1 MAEVDLATGELRALA
16 GRDFIEAIQEA
27 LDSCAVLVALIG
39 RQWTTIADEQGRRRL
54 DSPDDFVRAEVRTAL
69 DRGVRVIPVLVDR
82 AKPPRQQEL
91 PAELHQLARLNAFD
105 LSYDRFQYDAGQL
118 LDLIQR
124 ELAAVRDQEE
134 ADRQA
139 REVQPD
145 GNSVG
150 ETAHEA
156 PEPVQNDRTRA
167 ARPIADADVARLI
180 ADAERA
186 AQSIT
191 SDPRMAPAL
200 TMVARALAATDPDR
214 AVRVAQSITNEPW
227 RAMALANIV
236 GALAATD
243 PDRAEHIAQSITEKE
258 REASALADIVDVLA
272 ATDPDR
278 AERIAQSITSEPWRA
293 SALAK
298 VAETVAA
305 TDPDRAARLIAD
317 AERIAQSITDQIT
330 KVETLLKIA
339 NPTDRHRAQ
348 PPLPGELGAFRLLIR
363 SYRD

>member
-191 SDPRMAPAL
+191 
-200 TMVARALAATDPDR
+200 
-214 AVRVAQSITNEPW
+214 NEPW

-317 AERIAQSITDQIT
+317 AERIARSIRDDSSKASALVTIA
-330 KVETLLKIA
+330 ETLVSTFSA
-339 NPTDRHRAQ
+339 
-348 PPLPGELGAFRLLIR
+348 
-363 SYRD
+363 

>member
-167 ARPIADADVARLI
+167 AR
-180 ADAERA
+180 
-186 AQSIT
+186 
-191 SDPRMAPAL
+191 
-200 TMVARALAATDPDR
+200 
-214 AVRVAQSITNEPW
+214 
-227 RAMALANIV
+227 
-236 GALAATD
+236 
-243 PDRAEHIAQSITEKE
+243 H
-258 REASALADIVDVLA
+258 
-272 ATDPDR
+272 
-278 AERIAQSITSEPWRA
+278 
-293 SALAK
+293 
-298 VAETVAA
+298 
-305 TDPDRAARLIAD
+305 IAD

>member
-180 ADAERA
+180 ADAER
-186 AQSIT
+186 
-191 SDPRMAPAL
+191 
-200 TMVARALAATDPDR
+200 
-214 AVRVAQSITNEPW
+214 
-227 RAMALANIV
+227 
-236 GALAATD
+236 
-243 PDRAEHIAQSITEKE
+243 
-258 REASALADIVDVLA
+258 
-272 ATDPDR
+272 
-278 AERIAQSITSEPWRA
+278 
-293 SALAK
+293 
-298 VAETVAA
+298 
-305 TDPDRAARLIAD
+305 
-317 AERIAQSITDQIT
+317 IAQSITDQIT